1 MQSEVGCSSEDR
13 GLSLVSVVFSYSWG
27 ETEAGSRGGWFR
39 EAQDVEVKEGVQVF
53 ADSLQRPHRLPF
65 GILTPQNRKKHSLFS
80 PTLNPDCSRSHRLR
94 AGEKAPERGRR
105 EVISMYID

>member
-53 ADSLQRPHRLPF
+53 ADSLQRPEEEKEQSVRLPL
-65 GILTPQNRKKHSLFS
+65 LTPCKDHYLFRS
-80 PTLNPDCSRSHRLR
+80 P
-94 AGEKAPERGRR
+94 
-105 EVISMYID
+105 VILI